1 MNVSV
6 YHNYSIGITTY
17 RITTRLTSVEYHNHI
32 LVESSDV
39 TREKGGGWWSLLREI
54 HSGVCHKQFH
64 CIGYLHY
71 SRGKNLS

>member
-39 TREKGGGWWSLLREI
+39 TREKGGG
-54 HSGVCHKQFH
+54 GGACCVKYTP
-64 CIGYLHY
+64 GYVI
-71 SRGKNLS
+71 NNFIV

>member
-39 TREKGGGWWSLLREI
+39 TREKGGVEPVAWNTLRGM
-54 HSGVCHKQFH
+54 S
-64 CIGYLHY
+64 
-71 SRGKNLS
+71 